1 MRKCKCVAVLLAC
14 LLLVQTALAGSVYA
28 EEKTE
33 DTGLNMDFK
42 SAEAILVEKETGTV
56 LFEKNSH
63 EKRPIASVTKIM
75 TMLLTMEAIDSG
87 ALSFDD
93 IVTVSE
99 RAKSMG
105 GSTIY
110 LETGEQMSVRDI
122 LKGIAVMSANDGCVA
137 IR

>member
-1 MRKCKCVAVLLAC
+1 
-14 LLLVQTALAGSVYA
+14 
-28 EEKTE
+28 
-33 DTGLNMDFK
+33 MDFK

-99 RAKSMG
+99 RAKSCLLYTSDRPG
-105 GSTIY
+105 KKQQ
-110 LETGEQMSVRDI
+110 LQR
-122 LKGIAVMSANDGCVA
+122 
-137 IR
+137 R